1 MAGVKRVQAIAAAVF
16 LATVGATGL
25 VAVPP
30 AAASV
35 TVAAQAS
42 HPAIPAI
49 QCHIVPHRFVTYASR
64 CRSPHGYLCIPN
76 NTRNLNT
83 SPVYVS
89 NGCIYRVWLYL
100 KRNKGGAYPL
110 CVSPR
115 TATSGLARR
124 YQSFW
129 VSQNTNPC

>member
-1 MAGVKRVQAIAAAVF
+1 MAADPQSRPAESARPRHQEVSVKRPVQFPLSTASAALARMAGVKRVQAIAAAVF

-76 NTRNLNT
+76 N
-83 SPVYVS
+83 
-89 NGCIYRVWLYL
+89 
-100 KRNKGGAYPL
+100 
-110 CVSPR
+110 
-115 TATSGLARR
+115 
-124 YQSFW
+124 
-129 VSQNTNPC
+129 